1 MGSKPAT
8 RIEALLDELC
18 VSHGYCLPPDA
29 WAALV
34 ADPPE
39 DVDAFVDAVVVAE
52 GLDPILLDKRARR
65 DLTEVVRKW
74 LGGQKTS
81 SVGNAESPS
90 RHA

>member
-1 MGSKPAT
+1 VCA
-8 RIEALLDELC
+8 RY
-18 VSHGYCLPPDA
+18 GYCLPPDA
-29 WAALV
+29 RAGLI

-52 GLDPILLDKRARR
+52 GLDPTLLDKRARR
-65 DLTEVVRKW
+65 DLAEVVRKW
-74 LGGQKTS
+74 LGDQKTS